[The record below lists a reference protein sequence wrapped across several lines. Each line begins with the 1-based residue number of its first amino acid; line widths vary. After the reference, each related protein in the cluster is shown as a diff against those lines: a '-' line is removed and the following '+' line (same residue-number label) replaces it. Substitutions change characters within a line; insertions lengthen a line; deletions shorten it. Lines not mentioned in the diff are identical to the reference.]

1 MGKGDVMGSPRPGTR
16 RFIGPLT
23 PAQKRRRDRAR
34 ANFHLA
40 NALSDARNM
49 SVGDA
54 FKLLATGYGRY
65 AGRGYGCE

>member
-1 MGKGDVMGSPRPGTR
+1 MSAPRPGTR

-34 ANFHLA
+34 ANFQLA
-40 NALSDARNM
+40 NNLSDARNM
-49 SVGDA
+49 TICDA

-65 AGRGYGCE
+65 AGCGYGCE